1 MRIEF
6 LASLP
11 PIQSA
16 IQLDGLGDGGRVK
29 LDVSREYVAELVA
42 LQKMSGKNIRIIA
55 EAEDVPP
62 DYTYPED
69 SVSPSPIDWDSVQPY
84 ISEAP

>member
-1 MRIEF
+1 MKIEF
-6 LASLP
+6 VGSLP

-29 LDVSREYVAELVA
+29 LDVSREYVAQLVA

-55 EAEDVPP
+55 EDVSP

>member
-1 MRIEF
+1 MKIEF
-6 LASLP
+6 VGSLP

-55 EAEDVPP
+55 EDVSP